1 MASGA
6 SASWEGPWPWREG
19 MWCKCPGCPKCHKY
33 WRYPKDPCGVLVT
46 KRDRAYHPYSPPNCE
61 KCRKHAIAQQLPPHA
76 DGSGSATNEV
86 TAVLEKIQKALA
98 KVEEQLGDIAEQV
111 GAIAEA
117 VRHLERLDHLDASW
131 LQVGSD

>member
-1 MASGA
+1 MQGN
-6 SASWEGPWPWREG
+6 
-19 MWCKCPGCPKCHKY
+19 K
-33 WRYPKDPCGVLVT
+33 L
-46 KRDRAYHPYSPPNCE
+46 
-61 KCRKHAIAQQLPPHA
+61 AQQLPPHA

-86 TAVLEKIQKALA
+86 TAVLEKIKTASA
-98 KVEEQLGDIAEQV
+98 KVGEQLGDIAEQV